1 MLIDKVLIAE
11 DDANFSDALETMITA
26 WGYDVVTATNGME
39 AWQILQKDNAPN
51 LTILDWLMP
60 GMDGVEI
67 CRRLRS
73 RSQEAYT
80 YVILLSIQ
88 DQVEHITEALH
99 AGADDFLT
107 KPIIPSE
114 LEARLL
120 VGRRILA
127 MQSQLIAARE
137 ALRLQ
142 ATRDPLTLAWNR
154 DGILDI
160 LHREVSRSAR
170 SGAPISVIML
180 DIDNFKHTNDTYGH
194 LAGDAMLVEV
204 ANRIKNSLRSY
215 DAIGRYGGDE
225 FLIILPN
232 CDAEAG
238 ATLAERIRQKV
249 VRPSAALLDDSF
261 ATTISMGLATTTM
274 GIGLK
279 VKDLIGAA
287 DSALINAKK
296 MGRDRVQVYEALASV
311 TAN

>member
-11 DDANFSDALETMITA
+11 DDANFSDALETMIKA
-26 WGYDVVTATNGME
+26 WGYEVVTASNGME
-39 AWQILQKDNAPN
+39 AWRILQQSNSPQ

-73 RSQEAYT
+73 RSEKAYT

-170 SGAPISVIML
+170 SGAPISVVML
-180 DIDNFKHTNDTYGH
+180 DVDNFKHTNDTYGH

-204 ANRIKNSLRSY
+204 ATRIKNSLRSY

-225 FLIILPN
+225 FLIVLPN

-238 ATLAERIRQKV
+238 AALAERIRQKV

-261 ATTISMGLATTTM
+261 VTTISMGLATTTM

-287 DSALINAKK
+287 DSALISAKK
-296 MGRDRVQVYEALASV
+296 MGRDRVQVYEALSPV
-311 TAN
+311 SAN